1 MKPFFI
7 FISCALLLGACN
19 MPDDSTQIAAI
30 NIHTIAAQTVAARL
44 GETSTVVAPSAQPP
58 LQNTIPVLSTQAATT
73 AAIPLSPSPDKNC
86 DHITWGADITIPDD
100 TVLKPGQVF
109 TKTWRLEN
117 SGYCSWTS
125 DYALVFVSGDAMQ
138 APAYV
143 QITSSSVAPGGTAE
157 ISINLVAPADN
168 GEYQGFFKLRNAN
181 GANFG
186 LGDLSKPFWVK
197 IQVGDDEGVIYDFIA
212 HADEAVWGS
221 GKAPI
226 NFAKPGHQEVIYGGS
241 ISDSGGSASVLDGE
255 ETEDGKVSGKILT
268 TSPKQ
273 VQDGYIVGRYPLTTI
288 GFGDQLQGRLG
299 FLPKSDGS
307 CGIGRATFRIYY
319 TVGDDMGTLKKL
331 AEWEERCDDE
341 MNKITVELVELVGKE
356 VRFYLTVLADG
367 SPEQDWAVWSS
378 LGVMR

>member
-7 FISCALLLGACN
+7 IIICVLLLGACN
-19 MPDDSTQIAAI
+19 MPDDSTQIEEI

-44 GETSTVVAPSAQPP
+44 GETSTVAVPSTQPP
-58 LQNTIPVLSTQAATT
+58 SQNTVPVLSTQAAT
-73 AAIPLSPSPDKNC
+73 AATIPLSPSPDKNC
-86 DHITWGADITIPDD
+86 DHITWGADVTIPDD
-100 TVLKPGQVF
+100 TVLKPGQAF

-125 DYALVFVSGDAMQ
+125 DYALVFVSGDSMQ

-143 QITSSSVAPGGTAE
+143 QITSSGVAPGGIAE

-168 GEYQGFFKLRNAN
+168 GEYQGFYKLRNAN

-186 LGDLSKPFWVK
+186 LGDSSKPFWVK
-197 IQVGDDEGVIYDFIA
+197 IQVGDEEGVIYDFIA
-212 HADEAVWGS
+212 NADEAVWGS

-241 ISDSGGSASVLDGE
+241 ISDSGGSASVQDGE
-255 ETEDGKVSGKILT
+255 ETEDGKISGKILT

-273 VQDGYIVGRYPLTTI
+273 VQDGYIVGRYPQITI
-288 GFGDQLQGRLG
+288 GFGDHLQGRLG

-319 TVGDDMGTLKKL
+319 TVGNDMGTLKKL
-331 AEWEERCDDE
+331 AEWEERCDGE
-341 MNKITVELVELVGKE
+341 MNKITVDLVELVGKE
-356 VRFYLTVLADG
+356 VRFYLTVLANG
-367 SPEQDWAVWSS
+367 SSEQDWAGWSS